1 MKNPRTTY
9 LMLCLLSAALF
20 HDVTCNAQIAM
31 QKSPVKDSLCMIQ
44 KLREDNF
51 RLKMQLREL
60 QAQVDAYR
68 KEASGG
74 ISSLE
79 KPETMS
85 EGRQQEDAFYSLT
98 DRWDA
103 LGVNEDTPSG
113 AVIITEN
120 DKRDLNVVDRID
132 TLLRIPHDA
141 VVQKYIDIYTLQRK
155 NTMMKILGR
164 YDALSP
170 MILPVF
176 RRHGIPDEI
185 ALLCIVES
193 AASSR
198 AVSKAGAAGLW
209 QLMPATAKE
218 YGLEVSFAVD
228 ERYDPV
234 KSTDVAARFLA
245 ARYREF
251 EDWSLALMSY
261 NCGSGRLQRALDACG
276 DDVTFEKLYRHVPK
290 ETRDYLPALL
300 AAIYVNSNRS
310 ILYED

>member
-1 MKNPRTTY
+1 M
-9 LMLCLLSAALF
+9 LSAAGF
-20 HDVTCNAQIAM
+20 HGFTCTAQNAV
-31 QKSPVKDSLCMIQ
+31 QKSQARDSLTMIQ

-51 RLKMQLREL
+51 RLKMQLRDL
-60 QAQVDAYR
+60 QSQVDAFK
-68 KEASGG
+68 KEAKGG

-79 KPETMS
+79 KPATIP
-85 EGRQQEDAFYSLT
+85 GDQQHDDAFYSLT

-120 DKRDLNVVDRID
+120 DKRDLNAIDRID

-170 MILPVF
+170 MILSVF
-176 RRHGIPDEI
+176 RRYGIPDEI

-198 AVSKAGAAGLW
+198 AVSSAGAAGLW
-209 QLMPATAKE
+209 QLMPTTAKE
-218 YGLEVSFAVD
+218 YGLKVSFAVD
-228 ERYDPV
+228 ERYDPI

-276 DDVTFEKLYRHVPK
+276 DDVTFEKLYRNVPK